1 MMLIEEEA
9 MKKDKTLKKNGFLT
23 GAFIATFCIVL
34 TKILGIVY
42 VIPFHAIIGEQGGA
56 LYGYAY
62 TIYLLFMSLSSA
74 GIPLAISKI
83 VSEYQTLGYYNAK
96 KRAFIIGKKI
106 ALLLGFVCFIILLLF
121 APMIAQAVLGD
132 LTGGNTIEDVTFVI
146 RIIGTAIL
154 VVPVLSI
161 YRGYF
166 EGHRFMQIPSF
177 SQIVEQLVRVFIIV
191 LGSFMALKVFKL
203 SLTSAVGVAV
213 FGATAG
219 AIVAYLYLVFKKNK
233 NKSKFNEK
241 IRSVNEP
248 IITNKQIFK
257 KIVIYALPFIMIDI
271 FKSLYSYIDMVTVV
285 EGLVNYANFSV
296 VDAEVV
302 MSMLSTWGAKFN
314 MILLAL
320 STGIVVSLIPNLT
333 QSVVKKDQ
341 ADSYHKINQ
350 SLSVLLFFTLPMS
363 LGISFLSEYIWNVF
377 YGSSV
382 YGPSVLAYYIF
393 VGLIVGLFTLVI
405 SILQVLK
412 DYKTVFISLVVGVIL
427 KILLNSNLILAFYKM
442 GLPAYYGVITASLIG
457 YFVSFV
463 ICIVQLRYKYKVR
476 YEELVKNFMDILCG
490 AMLMVV
496 GLLVIKYLLPSSS
509 NRFVSFLYVVIYTLI
524 GGSIYF
530 IYAYKSKLLFHVF
543 GDKVRDLFRKK
554 KSKSKRKRC

>member
-1 MMLIEEEA
+1 
-9 MKKDKTLKKNGFLT
+9 MKKDKTMKKNGFLI

-106 ALLLGFVCFIILLLF
+106 ALLLGVVCFIILLLF
-121 APMIAQAVLGD
+121 APMIAHAVLGD

-146 RIIGTAIL
+146 RVIGTAIL

-166 EGHRFMQIPSF
+166 EGHRFMRIPSF

-233 NKSKFNEK
+233 NKTKFNEK

-412 DYKTVFISLVVGVIL
+412 DYKIVFISLVVGVIL

-442 GLPAYYGVITASLIG
+442 GLPAYYGVITASLLG

-490 AMLMVV
+490 AMLMIV

-509 NRFVSFLYVVIYTLI
+509 NRFVGFLYIVIYTLI

-543 GDKVRDLFRKK
+543 GDKVRDLFCKK
-554 KSKSKRKRC
+554 KSKNKRKRC

>member
-1 MMLIEEEA
+1 

-96 KRAFIIGKKI
+96 KLAFIIGKKI

-427 KILLNSNLILAFYKM
+427 KILLNNNLILAFYKM

-490 AMLMVV
+490 AILMIV

-509 NRFVSFLYVVIYTLI
+509 NRFVSFLYILIYTLI

-530 IYAYKSKLLFHVF
+530 VYAYKSKLLFHVF
-543 GDKVRDLFRKK
+543 GDKVRGLFCKK
-554 KSKSKRKRC
+554 KSKNKRKRC

>member
-1 MMLIEEEA
+1 
-9 MKKDKTLKKNGFLT
+9 MKKDKTMKKNGFLT
-23 GAFIATFCIVL
+23 GAFIATFGIVL

-74 GIPLAISKI
+74 GIPLAISRI

-121 APMIAQAVLGD
+121 APVIANAVLGE
-132 LTGGNTIEDVTFVI
+132 LTGGNTIEDITFVI

-154 VVPVLSI
+154 IVPVVSI

-166 EGHRFMQIPSF
+166 EGHRFMSPPSF
-177 SQIVEQLVRVFIIV
+177 SQIIEQLVRVFIIV
-191 LGSFMALKVFKL
+191 LGSFMSLKVFKL

-219 AIVAYLYLVFKKNK
+219 AIVAYLYLVFKKKK
-233 NKSKFNEK
+233 NKAKFNEK
-241 IRSVNEP
+241 IRNVNEP

-257 KIVIYALPFIMIDI
+257 KIIIYALPFIMIDI

-296 VDAEVV
+296 VDAEVI

-341 ADSYHKINQ
+341 ADVYHKINQ
-350 SLSVLLFFTLPMS
+350 SFSVLLFFTLPMA

-377 YGSSV
+377 YGSSM

-393 VGLIVGLFTLVI
+393 VGLIVGLFTAAI
-405 SILQVLK
+405 SIVQVLK
-412 DYKTVFISLVVGVIL
+412 DYKTVFISLLVGVIL
-427 KILLNSNLILAFYKM
+427 KILLNNNLILAFYKM

-490 AMLMVV
+490 AMLMIV
-496 GLLVIKYLLPSSS
+496 GLFVIKYLLPSSS
-509 NRFVSFLYVVIYTLI
+509 NRLISFSYIVIYTLI

-530 IYAYKSKLLFHVF
+530 IYAYKSKLLFNVF
-543 GDKVRDLFRKK
+543 GDKVRDLFKK
-554 KSKSKRKRC
+554 KKSKRKRY